1 MGKLFIMC
9 QVDLPDPALPPQ
21 GRLEAH
27 PERARVPPP
36 AELVVLHETATVAE
50 LKVAAARAFQQVYR
64 AFKSFQVSDAVLL
77 MPTVTSLLA

>member
-9 QVDLPDPALPPQ
+9 QVELPQQSPAPQ

-36 AELVVLHETATVAE
+36 PELVVLHETATVAE

-64 AFKSFQVSDAVLL
+64 AFKSFQVSDAVLF
-77 MPTVTSLLA
+77 MRLLIGYCG